1 MISIALNGAISR
13 SERWNGKKRETKERE
28 RERERERVRKGGKG
42 RGREGEKA
50 IGLSRNY
57 FLPSS

>member
-28 RERERERVRKGGKG
+28 RERERERESEEGWERERERGGKSH
-42 RGREGEKA
+42 RPK
-50 IGLSRNY
+50 
-57 FLPSS
+57 P

>member
-28 RERERERVRKGGKG
+28 RERERER
-42 RGREGEKA
+42 E
-50 IGLSRNY
+50 
-57 FLPSS
+57 